1 MALND
6 FSAVFLPYCIKKKD
20 DGKFL
25 IVNREYLPLS
35 FKTSDD
41 SYRKPSRDL
50 PVYHEIEGLTP
61 EFVNQLKQNYQD
73 VSTQD
78 DGDTIFLYNDFMNP
92 LHKENRENR
101 ENYFGIL
108 DKLLELRVR

>member
-6 FSAVFLPYCIKKKD
+6 FRAVFLPYCIKKQD

-25 IVNREYLPLS
+25 VVNREYVPLS
-35 FKTSDD
+35 FATFDQ
-41 SYRKPSRDL
+41 SYRTPSRDL
-50 PVYHEIEGLTP
+50 PVYHEIDGLTP
-61 EFVNQLKQNYQD
+61 DFIKELQQNYYG

-78 DGDTIFLYNDFMNP
+78 NGNTIFLYNDMMNP
-92 LHKENRENR
+92 YHKENR

-108 DKLLELRVR
+108 D